1 MRKCRQPDL
10 GSDLFL
16 LVPQPI
22 RIGDCRL
29 TVHADSLNLRWAAGS
44 CDAAGIK
51 INEAGNGSYGKVRTM
66 RLLRT
71 VRRGTLFGIL
81 TIFALAAP
89 FIGVRAASVEDFY
102 RGKAVDM
109 IIASEVGGGYDVYA
123 RLVATFLEKHMPGH
137 PHFVPKQMVGA
148 GGMIATNYLAN
159 VAAKD
164 GSVIAQVQNTI
175 PFQPLLAPKGVRF
188 DAVKLGYIGSAN
200 SETSVAFV
208 WHTSQVKNFA
218 QLQQRETLMAGVNRS
233 ISAQYAQAMNE
244 LAGTKIKIITG
255 YAGAT
260 QSMLAVERGE
270 VDGYPAIFW
279 STLKATKPDWLKQN
293 SIRILV
299 QMALKKNP
307 ELPNVPLI
315 FDYIKNDTDRQVAE
329 LLLAPLLGGRPFIAP
344 PGVPA
349 ERLAALRTA
358 FAATMH
364 DPDFLAAA
372 AKHALEI
379 QYVSGEEMAALV
391 AKAEQN
397 PPAIVERVRAIYEG
411 R

>member
-1 MRKCRQPDL
+1 VAMLQ
-10 GSDLFL
+10 
-16 LVPQPI
+16 
-22 RIGDCRL
+22 
-29 TVHADSLNLRWAAGS
+29 
-44 CDAAGIK
+44 
-51 INEAGNGSYGKVRTM
+51 INEAGNGSLGKVRNM

-71 VRRGTLFGIL
+71 LRRGTLFGL
-81 TIFALAAP
+81 LLIFALAAP
-89 FIGVRAASVEDFY
+89 AIGVRAASVEDFY
-102 RGKAVDM
+102 RGKSVDM

-208 WHTSQVKNFA
+208 WHTSSVKNFA
-218 QLQQRETLMAGVNRS
+218 QLQQHETLMAGVNRS

-244 LAGTKIKIITG
+244 LAGAKIKIITG

-307 ELPNVPLI
+307 ELPDVPLI
-315 FDYIKNDTDRQVAE
+315 FDYIKNDTDRRVAE

-344 PGVPA
+344 PGIPA
-349 ERLAALRTA
+349 ERLAALRAA
-358 FAATMH
+358 FTATMH
-364 DPDFLAAA
+364 DPDFLAEA

-379 QYVSGEEMAALV
+379 QYVSGEELA
-391 AKAEQN
+391 
-397 PPAIVERVRAIYEG
+397 AIVTKAAQSPPEIVDHVRAIYEG